1 MPLSTG
7 MPRHAAW
14 LLVGLMLLAAPALA
28 EPYVVFG
35 DSLSDGGNNFVRR
48 NGVPL
53 PPYDQRSSNGP
64 VWVEQLAVMM
74 GQAAPGVSLRGG
86 SNYAYGG
93 AQSGSN
99 ALHPA
104 DGTDGTDQLAQFQQA
119 HAAADPAA
127 LYIIW
132 LGANDLGQ
140 IARAPDISPAAAEV
154 VMTEARD
161 NIIRLM
167 QDLSARGARRFLVLT
182 VPDRGLVPR
191 YSKAGAAIA
200 ADATSRSAALNA
212 LILPAVQAEARRS
225 GAELRVFDAFAAYQA
240 VIATP
245 GRYGMTNAT
254 DICWQGDTRGSGT
267 QCATPDTYF
276 FWDPAHPTTAGHRIL
291 AEGAAEVLRAPP
303 LVAGRPGE

>member
-1 MPLSTG
+1 MPQSTG
-7 MPRHAAW
+7 MSRHAA
-14 LLVGLMLLAAPALA
+14 LVLAGLVLLASPARA

-64 VWVEQLAVMM
+64 VWVEQLAALM
-74 GQAAPGVSLRGG
+74 GRPVPAVSLRGG
-86 SNYAYGG
+86 ENYAYGG

-119 HAAADPAA
+119 HPAADPAA

-140 IARAPDISPAAAEV
+140 IARVPDISPTAAQA
-154 VMTEARD
+154 VMEEARD
-161 NIIRLM
+161 NVIRLM
-167 QDLSARGARRFLVLT
+167 RDLSARGARRFLVLT

-200 ADATSRSAALNA
+200 ADATTKSAALNA
-212 LILPAVQAEARRS
+212 LITPAAQAEAQRS

-240 VIATP
+240 VVAAP

-254 DICWQGDTRGSGT
+254 DVCWQGDTQGRGT

-291 AEGAAEVLRAPP
+291 AQGAAAVLRAPP
-303 LVAGRPGE
+303 LVAGR

>member
-1 MPLSTG
+1 MPQSTG
-7 MPRHAAW
+7 MSRHAA
-14 LLVGLMLLAAPALA
+14 LALAGLVLLASPARA
-28 EPYVVFG
+28 EPHVVFG

-64 VWVEQLAVMM
+64 VWVEQLAALM
-74 GQAAPGVSLRGG
+74 GHPVPAVSLRGG
-86 SNYAYGG
+86 ENYAYGG

-119 HAAADPAA
+119 HPAADPAA

-140 IARAPDISPAAAEV
+140 IARVPDISPAAAQA
-154 VMTEARD
+154 VMEEARD
-161 NIIRLM
+161 NVIRLM
-167 QDLSARGARRFLVLT
+167 RDLSARGARRFLVLT

-200 ADATSRSAALNA
+200 ADATAKSAALNA
-212 LILPAVQAEARRS
+212 LITPAAQAEAQRS

-240 VIATP
+240 VVAAP
-245 GRYGMTNAT
+245 GQYGMTNAT
-254 DICWQGDTRGSGT
+254 DVCWQGDTQGRGT

-291 AEGAAEVLRAPP
+291 AQGAAAVLRAPP
-303 LVAGRPGE
+303 LVAGR